1 MGGVRAIRFLGRAI
15 SRSPTA
21 TMQAVT
27 VDDTSPEI
35 DYLTGWYYQ
44 NTTTPDYNS

>member
-1 MGGVRAIRFLGRAI
+1 
-15 SRSPTA
+15 
-21 TMQAVT
+21 MQAVT
-27 VDDTSPEI
+27 IDDTSPEI